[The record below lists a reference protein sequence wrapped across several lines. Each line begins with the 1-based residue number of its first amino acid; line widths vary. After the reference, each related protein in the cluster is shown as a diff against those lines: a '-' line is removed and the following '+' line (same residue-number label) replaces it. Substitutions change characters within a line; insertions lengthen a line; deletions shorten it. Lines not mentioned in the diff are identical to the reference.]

1 MELLH
6 FAPAAMA
13 QSLIHAGKLRALE
26 RVCGCTTSAAHVM
39 SFLTIT
45 TTGTDWVS
53 FLAHF
58 CGNRPGWRVGTCLE
72 WPESRLVSRTL
83 IPQDESDDEADEA
96 EQGPVMVRTVL
107 LIMYNEFG
115 GEVYDAHA
123 HVRIGN
129 KTQHASGTGELDIV
143 VEDALNWMRATVS
156 RVRFGGFYV
165 VEVLAT
171 EAQWYSFF
179 RLYIFGTYV
188 PRRLRQTTLAE
199 VM

>member
-1 MELLH
+1 
-6 FAPAAMA
+6 
-13 QSLIHAGKLRALE
+13 
-26 RVCGCTTSAAHVM
+26 M

-72 WPESRLVSRTL
+72 WSESRLVSRTL

-107 LIMYNEFG
+107 RIMYNEFDG
-115 GEVYDAHA
+115 HYGLVMYDIHA

-129 KTQHASGTGELDIV
+129 VARDAEWGDIYI
-143 VEDALNWMRATVS
+143 VEALLNEMRETVS
-156 RVRFGGFYV
+156 RVRFGAYV
-165 VEVLAT
+165 VEVPAT